1 MTNSDLL
8 IRLQT
13 VLGDAYATEAELGGG
28 GMSRVFLAEETR
40 LGRKV
45 VVKVLPP
52 DMGAGVNAERFE
64 REIQLAAKLQ
74 HPHIVPLLTAGAEG
88 DLRYYVMPYIEGES
102 LRSKLG
108 REGEQP
114 TDEAIR
120 LLSEVTDALAYAHEA
135 GAVHRDIK
143 PDNIMLSR
151 GHALVADFGVAKAV
165 GASNGDNH
173 SSLTSIGVALGT
185 PAYMSPEQAA
195 ADPQVDHRAD
205 IYALGAMAYEI
216 FTGRPPFTGNTPQ
229 QVLAAHVTQ
238 EPDPITMHR
247 DTIPPAVA
255 GVVMKCLAKR
265 AADRWQTASELR
277 SQWQGLATPSAG
289 GTTPVSTRPVTPF
302 SAASPEATGFAHTPI
317 RIAAAFGAAAAV
329 ALVLVYT
336 LMIGLGLP
344 DWVFVGAI
352 ALLAVGLPIMLA
364 TGRHEKR
371 RAVAATTG
379 LHTATPVGLRKHFTW
394 RKAFLG
400 GSLAFGGLT
409 ALAGGY
415 MATRS
420 LGIGPAA
427 TLMTTGLL
435 GERELIILSA
445 FENRTGD
452 STLGPT
458 VTELLRISL
467 SESPV
472 IRIADPA
479 RMTESLGRMQLPP
492 EALVNEAVA
501 REIAERESI
510 KAVVAGEIV
519 PLGDGYLV
527 SAKVVSATGDVLTAQ
542 QASAGDATELVSAV
556 DELSMKL
563 RERVGESLRTIRR
576 TLPLELVST
585 GSLRALRLYAQATQ
599 AEVSGDN
606 DRAVALLEEAI
617 SEDSLFA
624 MAHRK
629 IATVLTNNFEQ
640 FGRARDAATRAYEL
654 RERLTELERGYTIGQ
669 YHTDVT
675 GRREEALAAYR
686 TLLER
691 YPEDHRALNN
701 SGVLYSQLGD
711 DERAREFYQRALD
724 LDSTWSP
731 GFTNLAFEQKNLG
744 EFDLASQTLDA
755 MELRFPD
762 NPSAEDARGTLAV
775 AQEDYEGAE
784 RHWTN
789 VLEAQSGN
797 LAWRAGTSEQL
808 AFLLATQGR
817 YREGDGYLT
826 DALAALSQREVPL
839 QRLVTWWGLARLT
852 SMNENGP
859 SEQLSEVITPEALDS
874 MAVPDRQY
882 ESIIQYFAL
891 SGDAARAREFLREM
905 EQSGYP
911 ELGRDLRRDF
921 DRARGWTAIAA
932 GDTDRGLEYMR
943 AGVDGAACKPC
954 GLGTMAIAHDV
965 ASNSDSVRVYWEAY
979 LDTYW
984 GIPNIEAWA
993 RPLALRRLGEIYESR
1008 GDPEKAVEHYDRF
1021 VDLWQNADADLQP
1034 QVADARERIARLIG
1048 EASR

>member
-1 MTNSDLL
+1 MTENDFL
-8 IRLQT
+8 IRLQE
-13 VLGDAYATEAELGGG
+13 VLGDSYAIERELGGG
-28 GMSRVFLAEETR
+28 GMSHVFLAEETR

-64 REIQLAAKLQ
+64 REIQLAARLQ
-74 HPHIVPLLTAGAEG
+74 HPHIVPLLTAGSEG
-88 DLRYYVMPYIEGES
+88 DLLYYMMPFIEGES

-143 PDNIMLSR
+143 PDNVMLSR

-195 ADPQVDHRAD
+195 ADPHVDHRAD

-255 GVVMKCLAKR
+255 GVIMKCLAKR
-265 AADRWQTASELR
+265 PADRWQSAAELR
-277 SQWQGLATPSAG
+277 SQWQVVATPNAG
-289 GTTPVSTRPVTPF
+289 GTTPVSTRPVTPWATA
-302 SAASPEATGFAHTPI
+302 STEAAGFAHTPI
-317 RIAAAFGAAAAV
+317 RIAAIFGAAAAA
-329 ALVLVYT
+329 ALVLVYA

-352 ALLAVGLPIMLA
+352 ALLAIGLPIMLA
-364 TGRHEKR
+364 TGRHENR
-371 RAVAATTG
+371 RAAAATTG
-379 LHTATPVGLRKHFTW
+379 LHTTTPVGLRAHATW

-400 GSLAFGGLT
+400 GALAFGGLVV
-409 ALAGGY
+409 LAGGY

-427 TLMTTGLL
+427 TLMTAGVL

-472 IRIADPA
+472 LRIADPA
-479 RMTESLGRMQLPP
+479 RMTESLARMQLPP
-492 EALVNEAVA
+492 DALVSESVA

-510 KAVVAGEIV
+510 KAVIAGEIV
-519 PLGDGYLV
+519 PLGGGYLV

-542 QASAGDATELVSAV
+542 QASAGDAGELVSAV
-556 DELSMKL
+556 AELSMKL

-576 TLPLELVST
+576 TLPLELVTT

-617 SEDSLFA
+617 LEDSLFA

-654 RERLTELERGYTIGQ
+654 RDRLTELERGYSIGQ

-711 DERAREFYQRALD
+711 DERAREFYQIALD

-744 EFDLASQTLDA
+744 EFDLAGKTLDA
-755 MELRFPD
+755 MEIRFPD
-762 NPSAEDARGTLAV
+762 NPSAEDARGNLAV
-775 AQEDYEGAE
+775 AQEDYDGAA

-797 LAWRAGTSEQL
+797 LAWRAGTSERL

-817 YREGDGYLT
+817 YREGEGHQDE
-826 DALAALSQREVPL
+826 ALAALRQRGVPT
-839 QRLVTWWGLARLT
+839 QRLATWWGFARL
-852 SMNENGP
+852 MALPEHGP
-859 SEQLSEVITPEALDS
+859 SEQLLGGITPEAMDS

-891 SGDAARAREFLREM
+891 SGDAARASEFLQKM

-911 ELGRDLRRDF
+911 ELGRDSRRDF
-921 DRARGWTAIAA
+921 DRSRGWAAIAA
-932 GDTDRGLEYMR
+932 GDTDRGLDHMR
-943 AGVDGAACKPC
+943 AGIDGFACKPC
-954 GLGTMAIAHDV
+954 GLGAMAIAHDA
-965 ASNSDSVRVYWEAY
+965 ASNPDSALAYWEEY

-984 GIPNIEAWA
+984 GLPSIEAWA
-993 RPLALRRLGEIYESR
+993 RPLAFRRLGEIYESHGER
-1008 GDPEKAVEHYDRF
+1008 DKAVEHYDRF
-1021 VDLWQNADADLQP
+1021 VELWKNADAELQP
-1034 QVADARERIARLIG
+1034 QVTDTRERIARLIG
-1048 EASR
+1048 EANR

>member
-1 MTNSDLL
+1 
-8 IRLQT
+8 
-13 VLGDAYATEAELGGG
+13 
-28 GMSRVFLAEETR
+28 MSRVFLAAETR

-64 REIQLAAKLQ
+64 REIQLAAQLQ
-74 HPHIVPLLTAGAEG
+74 HPHIVPLLTAGSEG

-114 TDEAIR
+114 TEEAIR
-120 LLSEVTDALAYAHEA
+120 LLIEVTDALAYAHDS

-143 PDNIMLSR
+143 PDNVMLSR

-165 GASNGDNH
+165 GASNGDNPT
-173 SSLTSIGVALGT
+173 SLTSLGVALGT

-195 ADPQVDHRAD
+195 ADPNVDHRAD

-216 FTGRPPFTGNTPQ
+216 FTGRPPFTGKTPQ

-238 EPDPITMHR
+238 QPDPISMHR

-255 GVVMKCLAKR
+255 GVIMKCLAKR
-265 AADRWQTASELR
+265 AADRWQTAAELR
-277 SQWQGLATPSAG
+277 AQWQVLTTPSAG
-289 GTTPVSTRPVTPF
+289 GTTPVSTRPVTGL
-302 SAASPEATGFAHTPI
+302 SGVSPEAVGLAHTPI
-317 RIAAAFGAAAAV
+317 RIAAMFGAAAAA
-329 ALVLVYT
+329 ALVLVYG
-336 LMIGLGLP
+336 LMIALGLP

-352 ALLAVGLPIMLA
+352 TLLAIGLPIMLA

-371 RAVAATTG
+371 RAIAATTG
-379 LHTATPVGLRKHFTW
+379 LHTTTPVGLRKHFTW
-394 RKAFLG
+394 RKAILG
-400 GSLAFGGLT
+400 GALAFGGLAVLT
-409 ALAGGY
+409 GGY
-415 MATRS
+415 MTTRS

-427 TLMTTGLL
+427 TLMTTGVL
-435 GERELIILSA
+435 GERELIILSE

-467 SESPV
+467 SNSPV

-479 RMTESLGRMQLPP
+479 RMTESLGRMQLRPD
-492 EALVNEAVA
+492 ALVNESVA

-510 KAVVAGEIV
+510 KAVIAGEIV
-519 PLGDGYLV
+519 PLAGGYLV
-527 SAKVVSATGDVLTAQ
+527 SARVVSATGDVLTAQ
-542 QASAGDATELVSAV
+542 QASAGDAGELVSAV
-556 DELSMKL
+556 DELSVKL

-576 TLPLELVST
+576 TLPLELVTT

-599 AEVSGDN
+599 AEISGDN

-654 RERLTELERGYTIGQ
+654 RDRLTELERGYTIGQ

-701 SGVLYSQLGD
+701 SGVLYFQLGD
-711 DERAREFYQRALD
+711 DERAREFYQRALH

-744 EFDLASQTLDA
+744 DFDQAGETLDA
-755 MELRFPD
+755 MEERFPN
-762 NPSAEDARGTLAV
+762 NPSVEDARGTLAL
-775 AQEDYEGAE
+775 AQEDYEGAD

-817 YREGDGYLT
+817 YREGEGYLD
-826 DALAALSQREVPL
+826 DALAALRQREVPA
-839 QRLVTWWGLARLT
+839 QRLATWWGFARL
-852 SMNENGP
+852 MAMPERGP
-859 SEQLSEVITPEALDS
+859 SERLLGVITPEATDS

-891 SGDAARAREFLREM
+891 RGDAARAREFLQEM

-911 ELGRDLRRDF
+911 ELGRDLQRDF
-921 DRARGWTAIAA
+921 DRSRGWTTIAA
-932 GDTDRGLEYMR
+932 GDTDRGLELMR
-943 AGVDGAACKPC
+943 AGIDGFACKPC
-954 GLGTMAIAHDV
+954 GLGAMAIAHD
-965 ASNSDSVRVYWEAY
+965 AAGNSDSVLVYWEKY

-984 GIPNIEAWA
+984 GLPNIEAWA
-993 RPLALRRLGEIYESR
+993 RPLAFRRLGEIYESR
-1008 GDPEKAVEHYDRF
+1008 EEHDKAVEYYDRF
-1021 VDLWQNADADLQP
+1021 VDLWQNADAELQP
-1034 QVADARERIARLIG
+1034 QVADTRERIARLIG
-1048 EASR
+1048 EANR

>member
-1 MTNSDLL
+1 
-8 IRLQT
+8 
-13 VLGDAYATEAELGGG
+13 
-28 GMSRVFLAEETR
+28 MSRVFLAEETR

-52 DMGAGVNAERFE
+52 EMGAGVNAERFE
-64 REIQLAAKLQ
+64 REIQIAAKLQ
-74 HPHIVPLLTAGAEG
+74 HPHIVPLLTAGSQG
-88 DLRYYVMPYIEGES
+88 DLRYYVMPYIDGES

-120 LLSEVTDALAYAHEA
+120 LLSEVTDALAYAHES

-143 PDNIMLSR
+143 PDNVMLSR
-151 GHALVADFGVAKAV
+151 GHALVGDFGVAKAV
-165 GASNGDNH
+165 GASNGGSP
-173 SSLTSIGVALGT
+173 SSLTSLGVALGT

-195 ADPQVDHRAD
+195 ADPNVDHRAD
-205 IYALGAMAYEI
+205 IYALGALAYEV

-255 GVVMKCLAKR
+255 SVIMKCLAKR
-265 AADRWQTASELR
+265 AADRWQTAAELR
-277 SQWQGLATPSAG
+277 SQLQALATPKAG
-289 GTTPVSTRPVTPF
+289 GTTPVGTRPVTPSSTF
-302 SAASPEATGFAHTPI
+302 TPEVGGIGRSPI
-317 RIAAAFGAAAAV
+317 RVAAVFGAAAAV
-329 ALVLVYT
+329 ALVLVYG

-352 ALLAVGLPIMLA
+352 ALLAIGLPIMLA

-379 LHTATPVGLRKHFTW
+379 LHTTTPVGLRRHFTW
-394 RKAFLG
+394 RRAIFG
-400 GSLAFGGLT
+400 GTMAFGGLAVLT
-409 ALAGGY
+409 GGY
-415 MATRS
+415 MATRA

-427 TLMTTGLL
+427 TLMTTGVL
-435 GERELIILSA
+435 GERELIILSEL
-445 FENRTGD
+445 ENRTGD

-467 SESPV
+467 SNSPV

-479 RMTESLGRMQLPP
+479 RMTESLARMQLPP
-492 EALVNEAVA
+492 DSPVNESVA

-510 KAVVAGEIV
+510 KAVIAGEIV

-542 QASAGDATELVSAV
+542 QASAGDAGELVSAV

-563 RERVGESLRTIRR
+563 RQRVGESLRTIRR
-576 TLPLELVST
+576 TLPLELVTT

-599 AEVSGDN
+599 AEISGDN

-654 RERLTELERGYTIGQ
+654 RDRLTELERGYAIGQ

-701 SGVLYSQLGD
+701 SGVLYFQLGD
-711 DERAREFYQRALD
+711 DERARQFYQRALD

-744 EFDLASQTLDA
+744 QFNEAAETLDA
-755 MELRFPD
+755 MDLRFPG
-762 NPSAEDARGTLAV
+762 NPSVEDARAVLAV
-775 AQEDYEGAE
+775 SQEDYEAAE
-784 RHWTN
+784 RHWTK

-797 LAWRAGTSEQL
+797 LAWRAGTSEKL

-817 YREGDGYLT
+817 YRDGEGYL
-826 DALAALSQREVPL
+826 DNALSALNQRGVSV
-839 QRLVTWWGLARLT
+839 QRLVAWWSGARLT
-852 SMNENGP
+852 AQPENGP
-859 SEQLSEVITPEALDS
+859 SEQLLAVIAPEVMDS

-882 ESIIQYFAL
+882 ESIILLSAL
-891 SGDAARAREFLREM
+891 RGDAERARELLREM

-921 DRARGWTAIAA
+921 DRARGWAAIAA
-932 GDTDRGLEYMR
+932 GEMDRGLEFLR
-943 AGVDGAACKPC
+943 AGVDGFECKPC
-954 GLGTMAIAHDV
+954 GLGTMAMAHD
-965 ASNSDSVRVYWEAY
+965 AAGNADSVRVYWEAY

-984 GIPNIEAWA
+984 GLPSIEAWA
-993 RPLALRRLGEIYESR
+993 RPLAFRRLGEIYESR
-1008 GDPEKAVEHYDRF
+1008 GERDKAVEYYDRF
-1021 VDLWQNADADLQP
+1021 VDLWQNADAELQP
-1034 QVADARERIARLIG
+1034 QVAELRSRIARLVAEG
-1048 EASR
+1048 SESRVSAR

>member
-1 MTNSDLL
+1 MSNQLE
-8 IRLQT
+8 RLQDT
-13 VLGDAYATEAELGGG
+13 LAQRYRFENELGGG
-28 GMSRVFLAEETR
+28 GMSRVFLAEEIQ

-45 VVKVLPP
+45 VIKVLPP
-52 DMGAGVNAERFE
+52 EMSADVNKERFQ
-64 REIQLAAKLQ
+64 REIKLAASLQ
-74 HPHIVPLLTAGAEG
+74 HPHIVPLLTAGSEH
-88 DLRYYVMPYIEGES
+88 DLLYYVMPYIDGES
-102 LRSKLG
+102 LRGKLG

-120 LLSEVTDALAYAHEA
+120 ILSEVTDALAYAHES
-135 GAVHRDIK
+135 GVVHRDIK
-143 PDNIMLSR
+143 PDNVMLSR
-151 GHALVADFGVAKAV
+151 GHALVTDFGVAKAV
-165 GASNGDNH
+165 SASSGDNQ
-173 SSLTSIGVALGT
+173 SSITSLGIALGT

-195 ADPQVDHRAD
+195 ADPHVDHRAD
-205 IYALGAMAYEI
+205 VYSLGALAYEML
-216 FTGRPPFTGNTPQ
+216 TGQPPFTGKTPQ

-255 GVVMKCLAKR
+255 DVIMRCLAKR
-265 AADRWQTASELR
+265 AADRWQTARELR
-277 SQWQGLATPSAG
+277 SQLQALATPQAG
-289 GTTPVSTRPVTPF
+289 GITPVATQPVAAVSADPLGASRF
-302 SAASPEATGFAHTPI
+302 SHTPI
-317 RIAAAFGAAAAV
+317 GVAAMFGAAAAV
-329 ALVLVYT
+329 TLVLVYA

-344 DWVFVGAI
+344 NWVFVGAI
-352 ALLAVGLPIMLA
+352 ALLAVGLPIIIA

-379 LHTATPVGLRKHFTW
+379 LHVTTPVGLQQHFTW
-394 RKAFLG
+394 RKAIIG
-400 GSLAFGGLT
+400 GALAFIGL
-409 ALAGGY
+409 AVVSGAY
-415 MATRS
+415 MGTRS

-427 TLMTTGLL
+427 TLMATGAL
-435 GERELIILSA
+435 GQRELIILSA
-445 FENRTGD
+445 FENRTAD

-479 RMTESLGRMQLPP
+479 RMTESLARMQLPP
-492 EALVNEAVA
+492 DTRVDESVA

-510 KAVVAGEIV
+510 KAVIAGEIV
-519 PLGDGYLV
+519 PLGNGYLV
-527 SAKVVSATGDVLTAQ
+527 SARVVSATGDVLTAQ
-542 QASAGDATELVSAV
+542 QASAGDAGELVSAV
-556 DELSMKL
+556 DELSAKL

-576 TLPLELVST
+576 TLPLELVTT

-617 SEDSLFA
+617 LEDTLFA

-640 FGRARDAATRAYEL
+640 FGRARAAATRAYEL
-654 RERLTELERGYTIGQ
+654 RDRLTELERGYTIGQ
-669 YHTDVT
+669 YHADVT

-686 TLLER
+686 TLLEL

-701 SGVLYSQLGD
+701 SGVLYFQLGD

-744 EFDLASQTLDA
+744 DFDTAGETLNS
-755 MELRFPD
+755 MEQRFPE
-762 NPSAEDARGTLAV
+762 NPSVEDARGGLSV
-775 AQEDYEGAE
+775 AQEDYEGAA

-797 LAWRAGTSEQL
+797 LAWRAGASEQL
-808 AFLLATQGR
+808 AFLSATQGR
-817 YREGDGYLT
+817 YREGERYLD
-826 DALAALSQREVPL
+826 DALSALSQRGVPT
-839 QRLVTWWGLARLT
+839 QRLVTWWELNRL
-852 SMNENGP
+852 MMMPEIGV
-859 SEQLSEVITPEALDS
+859 SERLLEVVTPDVMDS
-874 MAVPDRQY
+874 IAVPDRYY

-891 SGDAARAREFLREM
+891 RSDAARASEFLREM

-921 DRARGWTAIAA
+921 DRSQGWAAIAA
-932 GDTDRGLEYMR
+932 GDMDRGLQHMR
-943 AGVDGAACKPC
+943 AGVDGFECKPC
-954 GLGTMAIAHDV
+954 GLGAMAIAHDA
-965 ASNSDSVRVYWEAY
+965 ASNPDSALVYWEAY

-993 RPLALRRLGEIYESR
+993 RPLAFRRLGEIYEAR
-1008 GDPEKAVEHYDRF
+1008 GERDKAVEYYDRF
-1021 VDLWQNADADLQP
+1021 VELWQNADPELQP
-1034 QVADARERIARLIG
+1034 QVADTRERIARLVG
-1048 EASR
+1048 EGGR